1 MNGEVADILKVS
13 QESMDKVIEGAK
25 RDFSTIRTG
34 RANPAILERVQVECY
49 GSLTPLKQIA
59 GISAPEPRLLVVQP
73 WDKSIINDVEKAIQK
88 ADLGL
93 NPTND
98 GTVIRLVIPQLTE
111 ERRKELVRMVKKD
124 AEEKRVLVR
133 NIRREAKEKIKKLEK
148 DGQISEDES
157 HKTMDEIQKLTD
169 KYVAEV
175 DKLLAAK
182 AEIMRFSLIECGRT
196 SGRQLPR
203 HIAIIMMVTRRAK
216 QRGLPRTAGQE
227 GVTDAGNY

>member
-1 MNGEVADILKVS
+1 MNGEISDILKTS
-13 QESMDKVIEGAK
+13 KEQMEKVIEATK
-25 RDFSTIRTG
+25 RDFATVRTG

-73 WDKSIINDVEKAIQK
+73 WDKSIIHEVEKAIQK

-111 ERRKELVRMVKKD
+111 ERRKELVRLVKKD

-133 NIRREAKEKIKKLEK
+133 NIRRDAKDKIKKLEK
-148 DGQISEDES
+148 DGLISEDDS
-157 HKTMDEIQKLTD
+157 HKAQDEIQKLTD
-169 KYVAEV
+169 KYVEEI

-182 AEIMRFSLIECGRT
+182 EAEIME
-196 SGRQLPR
+196 
-203 HIAIIMMVTRRAK
+203 V
-216 QRGLPRTAGQE
+216 
-227 GVTDAGNY
+227 

>member
-1 MNGEVADILKVS
+1 MNGEISDVLKTS
-13 QESMDKVIEGAK
+13 EEQMNKVIEATK
-25 RDFSTIRTG
+25 RDFATVRTG
-34 RANPAILERVQVECY
+34 RANPANLERVQVECY

-111 ERRKELVRMVKKD
+111 ERRKELVRLVKKD

-133 NIRREAKEKIKKLEK
+133 NVRRDAKDKIKKMEK
-148 DGQISEDES
+148 DGLISEDDS
-157 HKTMDEIQKLTD
+157 HKAMDELQKLTD
-169 KYVAEV
+169 KYVAEI

-182 AEIMRFSLIECGRT
+182 EAEIME
-196 SGRQLPR
+196 
-203 HIAIIMMVTRRAK
+203 V
-216 QRGLPRTAGQE
+216 
-227 GVTDAGNY
+227 

>member
-1 MNGEVADILKVS
+1 MDGEVADILKAS
-13 QESMDKVIEGAK
+13 QEGMDKVIEATK
-25 RDFSTIRTG
+25 RDFSAIRTG

-49 GSLTPLKQIA
+49 GALTPLKQIA

-73 WDKSIINDVEKAIQK
+73 WDKSIINNVEKAIQK

-98 GTVIRLVIPQLTE
+98 GSVIRLVIPQLTE

-133 NIRREAKEKIKKLEK
+133 NIRRDAKDKIKKLEK
-148 DGQISEDES
+148 DGLISEDES
-157 HKTMDEIQKLTD
+157 RKTMDEIQKLTD
-169 KYVAEV
+169 KYIEEI

-182 AEIMRFSLIECGRT
+182 EAEIME
-196 SGRQLPR
+196 
-203 HIAIIMMVTRRAK
+203 V
-216 QRGLPRTAGQE
+216 
-227 GVTDAGNY
+227 

>member
-182 AEIMRFSLIECGRT
+182 EAEIME
-196 SGRQLPR
+196 
-203 HIAIIMMVTRRAK
+203 V
-216 QRGLPRTAGQE
+216 
-227 GVTDAGNY
+227 

>member
-1 MNGEVADILKVS
+1 MGDVLKTS
-13 QESMDKVIEGAK
+13 QESMEKVIAATK

-98 GTVIRLVIPQLTE
+98 GTVIRLAIPQLTE
-111 ERRKELVRMVKKD
+111 ERRKELVRMVKKE

-133 NIRREAKEKIKKLEK
+133 NVRRDAKEKVKKMEK
-148 DGQISEDES
+148 DGLISEDES
-157 HKTMDEIQKLTD
+157 RKAMDEIQKLTD
-169 KYVAEV
+169 KYVAEI

-182 AEIMRFSLIECGRT
+182 EAEIME
-196 SGRQLPR
+196 
-203 HIAIIMMVTRRAK
+203 V
-216 QRGLPRTAGQE
+216 
-227 GVTDAGNY
+227 